1 MCIFLGPRI
10 GGAPT
15 LPAIGGNLSPTSLS
29 TSLTQAP
36 CCEPVAAAATTYSAN
51 AC

>member
-10 GGAPT
+10 GGAST
-15 LPAIGGNLSPTSLS
+15 LHAIGGNLVPTSLP

-36 CCEPVAAAATTYSAN
+36 YCEPAAAAATTYSAN
-51 AC
+51 AP

>member
-10 GGAPT
+10 GGAST
-15 LPAIGGNLSPTSLS
+15 LHAISGNIVPTSLP

-36 CCEPVAAAATTYSAN
+36 YCEPAAAAATTYSAN
-51 AC
+51 AP